1 MLHLDSKSELAYSSH
16 IIEGLY
22 RNINKIIKIMKK
34 VAVMGTGS
42 VGQTISLK
50 FAALG
55 YDVMIGTRNVE
66 EKLASDSQ
74 DAYGNPPFS
83 AWHVANKQ
91 IKLGSFRE
99 AAAFGETVVNVTQG
113 GNSIAALKMAGEENL
128 KGKILIDIANPLDFS
143 RGMPPGL
150 ISDLSN
156 TNSLGEEIQKT
167 FPAVRVVKTL
177 NTMWCGLMVNPQL
190 LNGGDHTVFICGDDS
205 EAKEDVKGILIMFG
219 WPEKNILDL
228 GGLAAARGTEMY
240 LPLWL
245 SLFGVTKKGAFNLKV
260 LS

>member
-1 MLHLDSKSELAYSSH
+1 
-16 IIEGLY
+16 
-22 RNINKIIKIMKK
+22 MKK
-34 VAVMGTGS
+34 IAVLGTGS
-42 VGQTISLK
+42 VGQTLSLK

-55 YDVMIGTRNVE
+55 YEVMLGTRNVE
-66 EKLASDSQ
+66 EKLASASQ

-83 AWHVANKQ
+83 AWHEANRHVN
-91 IKLGSFRE
+91 LGTFRE
-99 AAAFGETVVNVTQG
+99 AAVFGETVVNATMG
-113 GNSIAALKMAGEENL
+113 GNSIEALKSAGEENL

-190 LNGGDHTVFICGDDS
+190 INGGDHTVFICGDDS

-219 WPEKNILDL
+219 WSEKNILDL

-245 SLFGVTKKGAFNLKV
+245 GIYGATKSGAFNLKIV
-260 LS
+260 S